1 MRRVPVVVVGGGP
14 AGLRAAEVVARAG
27 FEVHLHDA
35 KPSVGRKFLVAGRG
49 GLNITH
55 REAFKDFC
63 GRYRS
68 LEDPAERPSVAT
80 FQRWGGLISGF
91 TPEAL
96 EAWCA
101 ELGVETFVAGTGR
114 VYPKEMKSA
123 PLLRRWVARLRSL
136 GVQFWMRHRLAGFS
150 PGDGVRLEF
159 ESEDGRGFVHS
170 DAAVLALGGG
180 SWPQTG
186 SDGAWTGFLET
197 LGVRVEAMKPA
208 NTGWE
213 CDWPSQS
220 VQACEGLPL
229 KNVRVSAGAAS
240 VRGELLITRYGLEGG
255 AIYALSGVLRGMK
268 EPAVRIDFK
277 PDSTCESLVSRLGT
291 AKAHFLEEAGRRW
304 RLGQGELAILRGFCG
319 EQFCTAESA
328 ARAVKDCVV
337 PLRRPR
343 PLAEAISTA
352 GGVCFEELD
361 AFLMLKR
368 APGVFVAGEMLDWE
382 APTGGY
388 LMQGCFATGTRAGEG
403 VLRMLRGSL
412 APEAQRRV

>member
-1 MRRVPVVVVGGGP
+1 VKRFSVVVVGGGP

-27 FEVHLHDA
+27 VEVRLYDA

-55 REAFKDFC
+55 RESFEGFC

-68 LEDPAERPSVAT
+68 TEDPPERPGGAT
-80 FQRWGGLISGF
+80 SERWKGLVGGF
-91 TPEAL
+91 NPESL

-101 ELGVETFVAGTGR
+101 DLGVETFAAGTGR

-136 GVQFWMRHRLAGFS
+136 GVQFWMRHRLVALSSGE
-150 PGDGVRLEF
+150 GVRLGF
-159 ESEDGRGFVHS
+159 ESESGSVLVQA

-180 SWPQTG
+180 SWPETG
-186 SDGAWTGFLET
+186 SDGAWTGLLES
-197 LGVRVEAMKPA
+197 LGVRVEPLKPA

-213 CDWPSQS
+213 CDWPSEA
-220 VQACEGLPL
+220 VQTCEGMPL
-229 KNVRVSAGAAS
+229 KNVRVSAGASS
-240 VRGELLITRYGLEGG
+240 VRGELMITRYGLEGG
-255 AIYALSGVLRGMK
+255 ALYALSGALRGMN
-268 EPAVRIDFK
+268 EPSISIDFK

-304 RLGQGELAILRGFCG
+304 RLGAAELAMLRGFCAG
-319 EQFCTAESA
+319 QFSSA
-328 ARAVKDCVV
+328 ASAASAAKDCRV

-343 PLAEAISTA
+343 PLEEAISTA
-352 GGVCFEELD
+352 GGVGFGELD
-361 AFLMLKR
+361 AFLMLRK
-368 APGVFVAGEMLDWE
+368 APGVFLAGEMLDWE

-403 VLRMLRGSL
+403 VLRMLQAGSVPRDARG
-412 APEAQRRV
+412 

>member
-1 MRRVPVVVVGGGP
+1 
-14 AGLRAAEVVARAG
+14 
-27 FEVHLHDA
+27 
-35 KPSVGRKFLVAGRG
+35 LVAGRG

-55 REAFKDFC
+55 REAFEEFC

-68 LEDPAERPSVAT
+68 LEDPAVCPREAT
-80 FQRWGGLISGF
+80 FERWKGLISGF
-91 TPEAL
+91 TPESL
-96 EAWCA
+96 ETWCT

-136 GVQFWMRHRLAGFS
+136 GVQFWMRHRLVS
-150 PGDGVRLEF
+150 LHSGDGVRLEF
-159 ESEDGRGFVHS
+159 ESEGGRGFVHS

-186 SDGAWTGFLET
+186 SDGAWTALLES
-197 LGVRVEAMKPA
+197 LGVRLEPLNPA

-213 CDWPSQS
+213 FDWPSQS

-229 KNVRVSAGAAS
+229 KNVRVSAGSAS

-255 AIYALSGVLRGMK
+255 AIYALSGALRGMK

-277 PDSTCESLVSRLGT
+277 PDSTRESLVSRLGT

-304 RLGQGELAILRGFCG
+304 RLGPGEMAMLRGFC
-319 EQFCTAESA
+319 EAQFCSAESA

-343 PLAEAISTA
+343 PLPEAISTA

-361 AFLMLKR
+361 AFLMLRKI
-368 APGVFVAGEMLDWE
+368 PGVFVAGEMLDWE

-403 VLRMLRGSL
+403 VLRMLQGTGVL
-412 APEAQRRV
+412 KDNQGGDQI